1 MVSVVL
7 MALQKPIFL
16 LWYASRAAEFSLSE
30 LFNVSLHGLYL
41 DSTVAGY
48 LSVIP
53 WLVAFL
59 SVWIPLSER
68 LYRRVMRCYIWV
80 VSIMVSLLVAVD
92 MGLFRYWDFRLDSTI
107 LQYLASPKEAMASV
121 TWSDIFPAVVLFVG
135 YLALMVVGLTFV
147 LRIYRVEKKKLLP
160 KVGQSFSMLL
170 LGGLLF
176 LAIRGGVSPAP
187 ANVSKVYFSEN
198 MFLNQAA
205 TNPIFSFL
213 SSAARSELK
222 RSDYQ

>member
-1 MVSVVL
+1 MRKILSVVAVYMVSVVL

-16 LWYASRAAEFSLSE
+16 LWYASRSAEFSLSE

-68 LYRRVMRCYIWV
+68 LYRRVMCCYIWV

-92 MGLFRYWDFRLDSTI
+92 MGLFRYWDFRLEPRS
-107 LQYLASPKEAMASV
+107 QYH
-121 TWSDIFPAVVLFVG
+121 
-135 YLALMVVGLTFV
+135 
-147 LRIYRVEKKKLLP
+147 
-160 KVGQSFSMLL
+160 
-170 LGGLLF
+170 F
-176 LAIRGGVSPAP
+176 LH
-187 ANVSKVYFSEN
+187 
-198 MFLNQAA
+198 
-205 TNPIFSFL
+205 
-213 SSAARSELK
+213 
-222 RSDYQ
+222 